1 MQDAAKSIAVP
12 RRVVMQNLGCMYHKK
27 ESRYSIKYVE
37 KELLVII
44 ECLECKPP
52 TEIVRFNISRGVR

>member
-1 MQDAAKSIAVP
+1 MPDAAKSIAVP
-12 RRVVMQNLGCMYHKK
+12 RLVTMQKLGCMYHRK

-52 TEIVRFNISRGVR
+52 TEIVRFKITRGEV